1 VPDSLKYQKPFN
13 EAIMSSLLVR
23 SGTNPD
29 PGRMVRWR
37 LLPPQPSIEKR
48 LLQGGDLH
56 PIVARLLAQR
66 GIETVEEAHRFLH
79 PRLDYLHDPF
89 LLPDVEPACLRI
101 QQALNQRERIL
112 VHGDYDSDGVTSA
125 ALWTRLLRRLG
136 ADVEV
141 FVPHRRR
148 DGYDIRN
155 AAIDRAKARGVRLI
169 ITTDCGVRRVEE
181 VEYARQLGID
191 VIITDHHLP
200 PEVLPRAVAV
210 VNPHRADSRYPF
222 PYLAG
227 VGVAFRCGEALVR
240 HLGLKVESYRQAF
253 LDLVTIGTI
262 TDMMPLLDE
271 NRVLVAFGLQQ
282 LPYTKKPGIQA
293 LLEVSGLQ
301 RAQTEENVPP
311 LTVRDIGFGIGPRLN
326 AASRVDETKPAL
338 DLLLTSNLDEA
349 RRLAALLDAR
359 NRTRQEEQKRIF
371 QEAVLRV
378 QQEGLHERACIVIE
392 GTGWGSGIIGLV
404 AGKLTEMFHR
414 PSIVLALNP
423 ETGEGRGS
431 ARSIEAF
438 DLGEALEQCRPLL
451 IDGGGHAHA
460 AGFSI
465 RLENVA
471 DLTRRM
477 EEIARQRLTEED
489 LQPVLDIDA
498 ELRPHQIDT
507 KLLEQIE
514 SMAPFG
520 MENPEPIFVSYGA
533 PVRSVCL
540 IGKESQHLKLL
551 VEAQTSHG
559 LTVTYPAIMWG
570 QGSLASELAPGAT
583 DICYRLQRN
592 TYQGELRIQLFLED
606 IRQRGR

>member
-1 VPDSLKYQKPFN
+1 MASPL
-13 EAIMSSLLVR
+13 IR
-23 SGTNPD
+23 SGMNADLGGT
-29 PGRMVRWR
+29 VRWR
-37 LLPPQPSIEKR
+37 VLPPQPAIEQR
-48 LLQGGDLH
+48 LLKGGDLH

-79 PRLDYLHDPF
+79 PHLDHLHDPF
-89 LLPDVEPACLRI
+89 LLPDVEPACVRI
-101 QQALNQRERIL
+101 QQALHRHERIL
-112 VHGDYDSDGVTSA
+112 VYGDYDSDGVTSA

-136 ADVEV
+136 AEVEV
-141 FVPHRRR
+141 FVPHRKR
-148 DGYDIRN
+148 DGYDIRH
-155 AAIDRAKARGVRLI
+155 AAIAQAKARGVRLI

-262 TDMMPLLDE
+262 TDLMPLLDE
-271 NRVLVAFGLQQ
+271 NRVLVTFGLQQ
-282 LPYTKKPGIQA
+282 LPYTKKPGLQA
-293 LLEVSGLQ
+293 LLEVSGVQ
-301 RAQTEENVPP
+301 KPQAEENAPL
-311 LTVRDIGFGIGPRLN
+311 LTVRDIGFSLGPRLN

-338 DLLLTSNLDEA
+338 DLLLTSDPGEA
-349 RRLAALLDAR
+349 RRLAALLDAQ

-371 QEAVLRV
+371 QEAIQRV
-378 QQEGLHERACIVIE
+378 QQEGLHERACIIIK
-392 GTGWGSGIIGLV
+392 GTGWSSGIIGLV
-404 AGKLTEMFHR
+404 AGKLTEAFHR

-423 ETGEGRGS
+423 QTGEGRGS

-438 DLGEALEQCRPLL
+438 DLGEALELCRPLL

-471 DLTRRM
+471 DLTQRM

-498 ELRPHQIDT
+498 ELSPHQIDER
-507 KLLEQIE
+507 LLEQLE
-514 SMAPFG
+514 GMAPFG

-533 PVRSVCL
+533 FVRSIRP
-540 IGKESQHLKLL
+540 IGKEFQHLKLI
-551 VEAQTSHG
+551 VAAQTSHEP
-559 LTVTYPAIMWG
+559 TTYPALMWW
-570 QGSLASELAPGAT
+570 QGTLASELAPGPA

-592 TYQGELRIQLFLED
+592 TYQGERRIQLLVED
-606 IRQRGR
+606 IRQGNR